1 VAAAMV
7 PKEDRFFSSSCNLQ
21 RFLVLSHRLCSSN
34 LLKTMVEVENL
45 TLMAAMIIR
54 QNKALGQLSS

>member
-45 TLMAAMIIR
+45 TLMAAMIR
-54 QNKALGQLSS
+54 QTKL